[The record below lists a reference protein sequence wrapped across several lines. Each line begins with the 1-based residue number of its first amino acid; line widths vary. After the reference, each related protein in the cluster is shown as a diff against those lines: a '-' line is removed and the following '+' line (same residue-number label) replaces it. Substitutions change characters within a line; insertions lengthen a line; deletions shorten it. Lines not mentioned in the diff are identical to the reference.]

1 MAQLPLTP
9 YLSKELMMSN
19 ETTSTYMENY
29 MKLQQAANELSQ
41 QNVPDVDKIIPLV
54 KQGSEAY
61 THCMS
66 RINEVER
73 ILADIENKTALTNSW
88 CECVVRY
95 SAVLRSLSAHFSDPE
110 LNVILWCLRCY
121 GLTEI
126 TY

>member
-1 MAQLPLTP
+1 
-9 YLSKELMMSN
+9 
-19 ETTSTYMENY
+19 

-73 ILADIENKTALTNSW
+73 ILADIENKTALTNS
-88 CECVVRY
+88 
-95 SAVLRSLSAHFSDPE
+95 
-110 LNVILWCLRCY
+110 
-121 GLTEI
+121 
-126 TY
+126 